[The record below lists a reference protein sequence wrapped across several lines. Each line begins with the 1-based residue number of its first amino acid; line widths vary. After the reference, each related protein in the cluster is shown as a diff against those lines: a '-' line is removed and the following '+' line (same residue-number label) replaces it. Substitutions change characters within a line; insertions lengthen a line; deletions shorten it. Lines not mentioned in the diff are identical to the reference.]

1 MALTKDK
8 HYWTQL
14 RTAITAGQWDSDL
27 PGKDTKGV
35 TLNWANLLRKFNK
48 HCPGHNEF
56 AEVVSQ
62 TQYLYLQLSAGQQKP
77 TADGFQCLQTSP
89 FDLDDEII
97 LPQERQQEG
106 QMGYDMLKA
115 IPSPSE
121 SAFLALAYY
130 AYSLSRPSESLDI
143 LSKVKDLTHPLK
155 RIPTINPSS
164 NVSHPSADYS
174 SSWTGGFSTAEHNH
188 VNPDVKDGRAWL
200 FVETVRSVCLKG
212 MSYEK
217 LHPSDLQGSLD
228 IYLSAS
234 ILIDTLESEIPRT
247 VPTIGSPNP
256 QPSSYTQYLELW
268 RWVEQLL
275 WRTVVIAVRI
285 STDEQMLSAL
295 FRQYFACSS
304 HWDPSFRSQ
313 HRSTVSTLYL
323 HFVISQAKAT
333 KIPGSE
339 LDTPSWLPEARSV
352 IQEYKSVLNV
362 STKFPRAGERNVL
375 VEEFVDLCVATWE
388 ASGAIGEHAG
398 WVLDTLWWATR
409 LTFNS
414 HRIFRHMSRLFYVSG
429 DSNLAIRTL
438 RLYVQVVGKAW
449 ETAKAEVDQ
458 RPEDRSTSSAEIIPG
473 ADTDRNWV
481 QTLVQGARMFCR
493 VACSKSGTA
502 LGTVGNGLD
511 EAREAGAL
519 IEKAKTRLDA
529 NNPELAAS
537 VYLAEGIWHSV
548 MAHKEQMSFNRPYRL
563 SESLRLC
570 ELAVE
575 TFPSAPACYHLALA
589 LSRAGPSRN
598 IPLAIEHARFAVEQ
612 GSHEIRHWHLLG
624 LLLVATDDWKKA
636 KAILEYGAGIGE
648 ERVGDEG
655 LPQTPNGDTPGTPN
669 GQIEGLPPTAPPFMP
684 VLKSSSTLL
693 DPDAIGIPPAASLL
707 KRVLDHPPP
716 SRRELFEQALQL
728 RMTQLALSEHAEGTE
743 GAVEKWLEVFTWVAT
758 QKEGN
763 QTARSSFDS
772 TQKSGDQGSM
782 SNQTISARP
791 GTLVDVTVSG
801 VEDVP
806 SAEPPITVTPAS
818 PLRPSFEGQSRQ
830 GENVDGRNKLSLGR
844 PRGQSSAGRKV
855 SKILKTQVHRGQER
869 ISSISKIVAFGP
881 RHGLAHLRKA
891 TSAPDFHSVL
901 SISSYQASSI
911 HSRRRVTYGN
921 STPDEPVMETLP
933 PRPPPP
939 VPVPQKQPR
948 WDSRAAKGR
957 RLMSDLWCM
966 SAATF
971 RRFGKIEQA
980 RGAIQE
986 AEVRDGNNPAVW
998 VQLGLYY
1005 HTLGDE
1011 QKALQALHKALFIE
1025 PEHVSAIIHICRIY
1039 LSPPGTGVEE
1049 LDPDRVELAAGLLS
1063 DLTNGHGWDVP
1074 EAWYYLAKAAKMQ
1087 GRTEMERECLT
1098 YALRLA
1104 EVTRVREIPDAVGW
1118 SL

>member
-1 MALTKDK
+1 
-8 HYWTQL
+8 
-14 RTAITAGQWDSDL
+14 
-27 PGKDTKGV
+27 
-35 TLNWANLLRKFNK
+35 
-48 HCPGHNEF
+48 
-56 AEVVSQ
+56 
-62 TQYLYLQLSAGQQKP
+62 
-77 TADGFQCLQTSP
+77 
-89 FDLDDEII
+89 
-97 LPQERQQEG
+97 
-106 QMGYDMLKA
+106 
-115 IPSPSE
+115 
-121 SAFLALAYY
+121 
-130 AYSLSRPSESLDI
+130 
-143 LSKVKDLTHPLK
+143 
-155 RIPTINPSS
+155 
-164 NVSHPSADYS
+164 
-174 SSWTGGFSTAEHNH
+174 
-188 VNPDVKDGRAWL
+188 
-200 FVETVRSVCLKG
+200 
-212 MSYEK
+212 
-217 LHPSDLQGSLD
+217 
-228 IYLSAS
+228 
-234 ILIDTLESEIPRT
+234 
-247 VPTIGSPNP
+247 
-256 QPSSYTQYLELW
+256 
-268 RWVEQLL
+268 
-275 WRTVVIAVRI
+275 
-285 STDEQMLSAL
+285 
-295 FRQYFACSS
+295 
-304 HWDPSFRSQ
+304 
-313 HRSTVSTLYL
+313 
-323 HFVISQAKAT
+323 
-333 KIPGSE
+333 
-339 LDTPSWLPEARSV
+339 
-352 IQEYKSVLNV
+352 
-362 STKFPRAGERNVL
+362 
-375 VEEFVDLCVATWE
+375 
-388 ASGAIGEHAG
+388 
-398 WVLDTLWWATR
+398 
-409 LTFNS
+409 
-414 HRIFRHMSRLFYVSG
+414 
-429 DSNLAIRTL
+429 
-438 RLYVQVVGKAW
+438 VQVVGKAW

-548 MAHKEQMSFNRPYRL
+548 MAHKGTPMKCNCATLTQFWPEQMSFNRPYRL

-763 QTARSSFDS
+763 QTGTSCIRFTGVLSDRHVLSARSSFDS

-891 TSAPDFHSVL
+891 TSAP
-901 SISSYQASSI
+901 
-911 HSRRRVTYGN
+911 G
-921 STPDEPVMETLP
+921 
-933 PRPPPP
+933 
-939 VPVPQKQPR
+939 KQ
-948 WDSRAAKGR
+948 SQIT
-957 RLMSDLWCM
+957 C
-966 SAATF
+966 
-971 RRFGKIEQA
+971 
-980 RGAIQE
+980 
-986 AEVRDGNNPAVW
+986 
-998 VQLGLYY
+998 
-1005 HTLGDE
+1005 
-1011 QKALQALHKALFIE
+1011 
-1025 PEHVSAIIHICRIY
+1025 
-1039 LSPPGTGVEE
+1039 
-1049 LDPDRVELAAGLLS
+1049 
-1063 DLTNGHGWDVP
+1063 
-1074 EAWYYLAKAAKMQ
+1074 
-1087 GRTEMERECLT
+1087 
-1098 YALRLA
+1098 
-1104 EVTRVREIPDAVGW
+1104 
-1118 SL
+1118 